1 MYIFYAYEGIY
12 IYILYTE
19 KVPKGQALWYYEAIS
34 GGGDVKCSF
43 LPACINFLQHKHT
56 PSVMRNIF

>member
-19 KVPKGQALWYYEAIS
+19 EVPKGQALWYYEAIS

-43 LPACINFLQHKHT
+43 LPACINFLQHKQT